1 MKFNS
6 KLFLGLLTIL
16 GYSHTAKAQS
26 DSLWNDVQ
34 KIHLTQA
41 DSAIQLVYYRL
52 RTKVR
57 KDDYVN
63 LSLGHGWI
71 GTSFMKIN
79 MDSSLTHATICLK
92 YAEKA
97 AQPIL
102 YARAYHLF
110 GSIDNRASKFDQAI
124 QHFQNGLNALKPER
138 DTLDKG
144 YIQIYE
150 LLLRGTSTSYNY
162 MNKNDLAMSYGLK
175 ALKYAQKHELDH
187 PELAG
192 LIAISS
198 LFFKVENMA
207 EARKYMEEALKK
219 SLEQG
224 NTLAA
229 SKCYT
234 NLAIYCSSEKKFEE
248 AEAYQMKGIE
258 LNRSINNYDG
268 LSNNYVSLG
277 MIKFETGREKE
288 AITHFLEAEK
298 ISKEKKF
305 ELQLFDIL
313 ANLSMAYNR
322 QNRNAEALAKAEELL
337 VFAKQKNRPDKIAR
351 GYKLKHD
358 ALYGLGKYKESVE
371 YLEKSIVLSDSLK
384 AVESEN
390 NLQQLLVKYE
400 TEKKEDEI
408 KRITSEAEVKDLLL
422 RQREI
427 QLISG
432 AVGVLG
438 LIILAFLLFRSYR
451 IKNEFEL
458 LDLQQRFYRAQIN
471 PHFLFNALGS
481 VQGFFYDKTD
491 PNKAAGYLARLSKLM
506 RQILE
511 NTFDN
516 EVTLAEEITLMENY
530 LEIQKVRL
538 GNKFDYE
545 IRMDDDLRDVV
556 IPSMITQPFL
566 ENSVEHGFKELTNR
580 KGEIIVTISEANNAV
595 QIKIEDN
602 GTGLAHKH
610 EPSNHKSR
618 AMEITRERLRL
629 LEKIKKKSANF
640 EVLNNSK
647 TGNEGVT
654 VLINLPI

>member
-1 MKFNS
+1 M
-6 KLFLGLLTIL
+6 

-57 KDDYVN
+57 KDDFVN

-110 GSIDNRASKFDQAI
+110 GSIDNRASKFNQAI

-175 ALKYAQKHELDH
+175 ALNYAQKHELDH

-258 LNRSINNYDG
+258 LNQSISNYDG

-337 VFAKQKNRPDKIAR
+337 VFAKQKNRPDKLAR

-371 YLEKSIVLSDSLK
+371 YLGKSIALSDSLK

-602 GTGLAHKH
+602 GTGLAYKH

-640 EVLNNSK
+640 EVLDNSK

>member
-1 MKFNS
+1 MKFKS
-6 KLFLGLLTIL
+6 ILFFGLLTIL

-57 KDDYVN
+57 KDDFVN

-110 GSIDNRASKFDQAI
+110 GSIDNRASKFNQAI

-175 ALKYAQKHELDH
+175 ALNYAQKHELDH

-258 LNRSINNYDG
+258 LNQSISNYDG

-337 VFAKQKNRPDKIAR
+337 VFAKQKNRPDKLAR

-371 YLEKSIVLSDSLK
+371 YLGKSIALSDSLK

-602 GTGLAHKH
+602 GTGLAYKH

-640 EVLNNSK
+640 EVLDNSK

>member
-1 MKFNS
+1 
-6 KLFLGLLTIL
+6 
-16 GYSHTAKAQS
+16 
-26 DSLWNDVQ
+26 
-34 KIHLTQA
+34 
-41 DSAIQLVYYRL
+41 L
-52 RTKVR
+52 R
-57 KDDYVN
+57 
-63 LSLGHGWI
+63 
-71 GTSFMKIN
+71 
-79 MDSSLTHATICLK
+79 

-258 LNRSINNYDG
+258 LNRSISNYDG

-298 ISKEKKF
+298 IAKEKKF

-337 VFAKQKNRPDKIAR
+337 VFAKQKNRPDKLAR

-371 YLEKSIVLSDSLK
+371 YLEKSIALSDSLK

-438 LIILAFLLFRSYR
+438 LIILAFLLFQ
-451 IKNEFEL
+451 EL
-458 LDLQQRFYRAQIN
+458 SHQKRVRTARPATAVSI
-471 PHFLFNALGS
+471 AL
-481 VQGFFYDKTD
+481 K
-491 PNKAAGYLARLSKLM
+491 
-506 RQILE
+506 
-511 NTFDN
+511 
-516 EVTLAEEITLMENY
+516 
-530 LEIQKVRL
+530 
-538 GNKFDYE
+538 
-545 IRMDDDLRDVV
+545 
-556 IPSMITQPFL
+556 
-566 ENSVEHGFKELTNR
+566 
-580 KGEIIVTISEANNAV
+580 
-595 QIKIEDN
+595 
-602 GTGLAHKH
+602 
-610 EPSNHKSR
+610 
-618 AMEITRERLRL
+618 
-629 LEKIKKKSANF
+629 
-640 EVLNNSK
+640 
-647 TGNEGVT
+647 
-654 VLINLPI
+654 